1 MTLDENGKLVR
12 DEKEVTNICH
22 DFFVHIIPNLGIN
35 TQHNFLNTANISHN
49 PIENDIHKYENHA
62 SVIAH
67 KNYERY

>member
-1 MTLDENGKLVR
+1 MTLDENGKFVR
-12 DEKEVTNICH
+12 DEKEVRNIFN
-22 DFFVHIIPNLGIN
+22 DFFVNIIPNLGIN

-67 KNYERY
+67 KNHERY

>member
-1 MTLDENGKLVR
+1 MTLHENGKFVR
-12 DEKEVTNICH
+12 DEKEVRNIFN
-22 DFFVHIIPNLGIN
+22 DFFVNIISNLGIN

-67 KNYERY
+67 KNHERY

>member
-1 MTLDENGKLVR
+1 MTLDENGKFVR
-12 DEKEVTNICH
+12 DEKEVRNIFN
-22 DFFVHIIPNLGIN
+22 DFFVNIIPNLGIN

-67 KNYERY
+67 KNHEMY